1 MHKFNTGELVQIK
14 QNFSL
19 AGYIGI
25 IKSYSLEN
33 RTYLIRFNQDLE
45 FSFLEE
51 ALERKT
57 V

>member
-1 MHKFNTGELVQIK
+1 MHKFNIGELVQIK
-14 QNFSL
+14 QNFPL

-25 IKSYSLEN
+25 IKSYSLES
-33 RTYLIRFNQDLE
+33 RTYLIRFDQDLE

-51 ALERKT
+51 ALERKN